1 MITRLM
7 WVGAAVLGLAAG
19 TGFAQTTPPP
29 DVQISDLTDNNP
41 TVVLSGAASGFNVRI
56 APEIVSVTG
65 LLPFTANG
73 ALQIPIESTSV
84 ALTEPSQ
91 DPFNQPISDV
101 VTFTTSVGTSASG
114 ESVDIEFVSD
124 SNSSPT
130 APPNA
135 IMITETGALQD
146 VTASLLSSPITIS
159 IASDLNAGEPMTPL
173 PASAWAGMALLGGFA
188 IWRIVR
194 GRRDARAV

>member
-1 MITRLM
+1 MIRRAIGIGVAL
-7 WVGAAVLGLAAG
+7 LGLAAG
-19 TGFAQTTPPP
+19 MGFGQTAPPP

-56 APEIVSVTG
+56 APEVVSITG
-65 LLPFTANG
+65 LLPLTANG
-73 ALQIPIESTSV
+73 APPIPIESTSV

-91 DPFNQPISDV
+91 DTFNQPISDV
-101 VTFTTSVGTSASG
+101 ITFTTSVGTSASG
-114 ESVDIEFVSD
+114 ESVNIEFISD

-135 IMITETGALQD
+135 VQITETGALQD

-159 IASDLNAGEPMTPL
+159 IASDLGGNETPL
-173 PASAWAGMALLGGFA
+173 PASAWAGLALLGGLA
-188 IWRIVR
+188 AWRVVR
-194 GRRDARAV
+194 RNRKISVT